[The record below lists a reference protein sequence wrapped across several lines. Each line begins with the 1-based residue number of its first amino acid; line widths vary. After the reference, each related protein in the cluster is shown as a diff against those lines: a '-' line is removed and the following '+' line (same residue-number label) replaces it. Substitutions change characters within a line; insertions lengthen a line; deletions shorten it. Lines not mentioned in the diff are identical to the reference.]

1 MFLSINKKVLN
12 SIYKIF
18 IKLFIRKEEIFFK
31 TTKKE
36 VLTISQVPNELNK
49 RKFLKRLIS

>member
-36 VLTISQVPNELNK
+36 VLNISQVPNELNK
-49 RKFLKRLIS
+49 RKFLKGLIS

>member
-1 MFLSINKKVLN
+1 MFLSIIKKVLN

-49 RKFLKRLIS
+49 RKFLKGLIS

>member
-49 RKFLKRLIS
+49 RKFLKGLIS